1 MAECN
6 EEVDHI
12 KFNQFYKR
20 IGDFFTDDDE
30 PTDYDYFVA
39 MFINFDLNGDGRLT
53 KLEMLNRARA
63 VTELEKYEL
72 GGQEYPYEGIQVELF
87 RLMDQKY
94 VYDNVR
100 GYYL

>member
-1 MAECN
+1 
-6 EEVDHI
+6 
-12 KFNQFYKR
+12 
-20 IGDFFTDDDE
+20 
-30 PTDYDYFVA
+30 

>member
-1 MAECN
+1 MKPFLI
-6 EEVDHI
+6 D
-12 KFNQFYKR
+12 
-20 IGDFFTDDDE
+20 IGE
-30 PTDYDYFVA
+30 QIDYDFYVTL
-39 MFINFDLNGDGRLT
+39 FINFDLNGDGRLT